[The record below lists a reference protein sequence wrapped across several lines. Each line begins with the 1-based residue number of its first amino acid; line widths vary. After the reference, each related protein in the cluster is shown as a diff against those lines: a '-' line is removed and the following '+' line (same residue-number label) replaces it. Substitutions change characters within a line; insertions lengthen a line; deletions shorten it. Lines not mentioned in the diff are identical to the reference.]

1 MKKIYIWGTGQQAK
15 TQMEKDI
22 YQNCDILAFVD
33 NYKKEESFYGYPV
46 IFADEIE
53 KQEYDY
59 IIISLEEP
67 NAILEQC
74 DELKIEKDKIIVI
87 YKDNILSEKHKACTY
102 EKDYDE
108 LSNVYNFINMQNK
121 IKNDSIYTCYYDEVD
136 SNRFVGNGSFSGE
149 YYREYIRYRT
159 FELVSDELKKLNDQN
174 WKVAELGVFKGAFSR
189 LINMKFNDK
198 YLYLFD
204 TFEGFD
210 SQEGVKEM
218 QEGNCDEKF
227 IKYFSEN
234 NEDMVIKSMPYRD
247 MCIVR
252 KGLFPDTARGLEK
265 ERFGFVSLDVDFGN
279 STLLGLEYFYPRL
292 IENGYIFVHDYNHV
306 SLHGVKKAVEAYE
319 SKYNIKLKKY
329 HYATVMAR

>member
-121 IKNDSIYTCYYDEVD
+121 K
-136 SNRFVGNGSFSGE
+136 
-149 YYREYIRYRT
+149 
-159 FELVSDELKKLNDQN
+159 
-174 WKVAELGVFKGAFSR
+174 
-189 LINMKFNDK
+189 
-198 YLYLFD
+198 
-204 TFEGFD
+204 
-210 SQEGVKEM
+210 
-218 QEGNCDEKF
+218 
-227 IKYFSEN
+227 
-234 NEDMVIKSMPYRD
+234 
-247 MCIVR
+247 
-252 KGLFPDTARGLEK
+252 
-265 ERFGFVSLDVDFGN
+265 
-279 STLLGLEYFYPRL
+279 
-292 IENGYIFVHDYNHV
+292 
-306 SLHGVKKAVEAYE
+306 
-319 SKYNIKLKKY
+319 
-329 HYATVMAR
+329 